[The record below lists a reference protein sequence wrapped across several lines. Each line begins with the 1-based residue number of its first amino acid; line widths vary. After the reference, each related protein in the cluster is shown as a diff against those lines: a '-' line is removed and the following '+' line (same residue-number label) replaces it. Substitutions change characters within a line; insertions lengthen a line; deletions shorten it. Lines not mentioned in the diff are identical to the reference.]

1 MSLSF
6 RAFIIVTAILF
17 LIFIVSLVKKRKLSE
32 KDSLLWIIASAA
44 ILIVA
49 IFPQIPDSVARL
61 FGLFYPAAII
71 FFLGIIFILFIVVY
85 HSTRLSDLTEK
96 NKELA
101 QKLGIA
107 ENRLKRL
114 EKEEDRRV

>member
-1 MSLSF
+1 MSLGF
-6 RAFIIVTAILF
+6 RAFIIVTALLF
-17 LIFIVSLVKKRKLSE
+17 LIFIVSLVKKKRLGE
-32 KDSLLWIIASAA
+32 KDSLLWIIASLA
-44 ILIVA
+44 ILMVSV
-49 IFPQIPDSVARL
+49 FPQIPDSVARA

-71 FFLGIIFILFIVVY
+71 FFVGIVFTLFIVVY

-114 EKEEDRRV
+114 EKEKERR